1 MYYYYYF
8 VVSTTNTKNIAD
20 VASAAVDVV
29 VVVSHTKQS
38 KVCVGRKES
47 VREEEREREGGE
59 PRLVHAYSKC
69 SPNTSR
75 G

>member
-8 VVSTTNTKNIAD
+8 VVSLTNTKYIAD

-38 KVCVGRKES
+38 KLCVGFKEI
-47 VREEEREREGGE
+47 VREEERGR
-59 PRLVHAYSKC
+59 RA
-69 SPNTSR
+69 
-75 G
+75 